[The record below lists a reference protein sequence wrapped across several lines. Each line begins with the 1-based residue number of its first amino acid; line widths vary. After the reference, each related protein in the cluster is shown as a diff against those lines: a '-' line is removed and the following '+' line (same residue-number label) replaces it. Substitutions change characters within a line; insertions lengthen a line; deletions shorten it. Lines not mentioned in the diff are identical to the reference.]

1 MYCYV
6 KHLHADTHG
15 HHHHHQGQDEISD
28 TTFSVIHELNPHLP
42 PPSFFPF
49 PASLQEE
56 GFANTTSKE
65 GRSPQLLAL
74 GKKFARVHGMSSTA
88 NLLVFLAAIF
98 QLYVLSSKH
107 VTFAATTP
115 AVKASFWGW

>member
-1 MYCYV
+1 MAAATV
-6 KHLHADTHG
+6 TMDKMGLLT
-15 HHHHHQGQDEISD
+15 
-28 TTFSVIHELNPHLP
+28 LLP
-42 PPSFFPF
+42 LPSFFSTSP
-49 PASLQEE
+49 LQEE
-56 GFANTTSKE
+56 GFADTTSKE

-88 NLLVFLAAIF
+88 NLLIFLAAIV

>member
-1 MYCYV
+1 MNGWFDNSSFCT
-6 KHLHADTHG
+6 HALTR
-15 HHHHHQGQDEISD
+15 
-28 TTFSVIHELNPHLP
+28 LP
-42 PPSFFPF
+42 LPSLLLSPP
-49 PASLQEE
+49 QEE
-56 GFANTTSKE
+56 GFADTTSKE

-115 AVKASFWGW
+115 AVKANFWGW